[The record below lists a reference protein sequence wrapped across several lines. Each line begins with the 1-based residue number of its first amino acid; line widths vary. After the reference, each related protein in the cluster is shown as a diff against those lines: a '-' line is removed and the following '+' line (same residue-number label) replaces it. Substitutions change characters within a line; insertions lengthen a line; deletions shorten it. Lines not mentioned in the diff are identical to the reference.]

1 MTATN
6 WLCVSI
12 KTTDTFVNA
21 LRDTLALAKVQVAAK
36 IWTSVPMA
44 RTIATVTLSAR
55 IRQETSPVRATMDLQ
70 ATAMAPKVAQ
80 TLMSVH

>member
-1 MTATN
+1 
-6 WLCVSI
+6 
-12 KTTDTFVNA
+12 
-21 LRDTLALAKVQVAAK
+21 
-36 IWTSVPMA
+36 MA

-80 TLMSVH
+80 VRTLLLSNNTNNSTRH